1 MRFLFRKCCFGIG
14 RRRGGSLVRFEK
26 EGCVGVRRQQTDST
40 AETKVLKQRVRDHID
55 PSRDLGHSDTH
66 GKKKTEEGS
75 EKKDGEKQG
84 GERKVLSEGIEVKR
98 NPDGTICEDC
108 R

>member
-1 MRFLFRKCCFGIG
+1 VKHLHI
-14 RRRGGSLVRFEK
+14 
-26 EGCVGVRRQQTDST
+26 

-55 PSRDLGHSDTH
+55 PSRDLGHSDKH
-66 GKKKTEEGS
+66 GKKKPVEQSSEQEAKQ
-75 EKKDGEKQG
+75 EKKEADDG
-84 GERKVLSEGIEVKR
+84 VEVRR